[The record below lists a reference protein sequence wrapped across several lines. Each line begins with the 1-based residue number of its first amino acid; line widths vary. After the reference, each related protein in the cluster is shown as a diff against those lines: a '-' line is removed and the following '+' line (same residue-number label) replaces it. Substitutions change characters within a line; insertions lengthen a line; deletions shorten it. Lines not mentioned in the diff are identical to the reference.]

1 MELSLFLAKVMGIVI
16 AAFALAGLAR
26 PKVITDAIRD
36 FDHESFARLVIGCMA
51 IGLGVALVLTHNVW
65 EWSYRGVVTLF
76 GWTALIK
83 GISYLIL
90 PKHAVNFTKGMLK
103 TKSQMQIFLV
113 ACLILGGYLAYKGFG
128 Y

>member
-1 MELSLFLAKVMGIVI
+1 MELSLFLAKIMGIVI
-16 AAFALAGLAR
+16 VAFAGAGLVR
-26 PKVITDAIRD
+26 PQLIRDALRD

-51 IGLGVALVLTHNVW
+51 IGLGAVLVLTHNI
-65 EWSYRGVVTLF
+65 WSWDYRGLITLF

-83 GISYLIL
+83 GVSYLVL
-90 PKHAVNFTKGMLK
+90 PKHAVHFTKNMLK
-103 TKSQMQIFLV
+103 SQSQMKVFLV